1 MLKIYKTENK
11 ELIEKNNFTK
21 ESWISL
27 VNPTKEEI
35 SKIVDKFNLPM
46 DFVLDA
52 LDMNERSRVSIEDG
66 KTFVIIRVP
75 APEVDNASVP
85 LSTTSLGIFIFDD
98 NIMTIYKNTE
108 FNILKDLFNSKT
120 NKIDTKDN
128 LKFLLEIFRKT
139 SVLYLRYLKE
149 IDEKMDKLEDNFN
162 GKASNDSLAKLLNL
176 ERSLIYFKTGL
187 NSNKVVLNKFKK
199 FPAIKNSELYDDLLD
214 DVVIENN
221 QAMEISNIYSKVL
234 DDMKNYFSSVMSNNL
249 NNRMKNLTIVTISLM
264 IPTLITSFFGM
275 NVKLP
280 FQGHDST
287 AVFIFFSSIFVTIV
301 TLLLFKK
308 K

>member
-11 ELIEKNNFTK
+11 ELIEKNNFIK

-75 APEVDNASVP
+75 ALDISDVAIP

-149 IDEKMDKLEDNFN
+149 IDEKMDKLENDFN
-162 GKASNDSLAKLLNL
+162 GKASNDGLSKLLNL

-199 FPAIKNSELYDDLLD
+199 FPAIKNSELYNDLLD

-264 IPTLITSFFGM
+264 VPTLITSFFGM
-275 NVKLP
+275 NVNLP
-280 FQGHDST
+280 FQEHDST
-287 AVFIFFSSIFVTIV
+287 AIFIFFSSIFVTVV
-301 TLLLFKK
+301 TLLLFRKK
-308 K
+308 